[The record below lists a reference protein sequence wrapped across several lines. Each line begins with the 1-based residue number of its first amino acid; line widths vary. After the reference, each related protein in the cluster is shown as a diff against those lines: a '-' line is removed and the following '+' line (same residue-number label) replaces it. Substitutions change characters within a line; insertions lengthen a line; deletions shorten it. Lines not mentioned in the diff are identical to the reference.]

1 MNSNKKKEE
10 IELLD
15 RRVLIIIPSDVP
27 GSMSIRITVISS
39 PKIRAVYEQEVQG
52 IAPIFLDE
60 SSHEIALNAICSN
73 FGIDLTQED
82 NLKEEF
88 QKAWTARR
96 SEINDKPLPM
106 G

>member
-39 PKIRAVYEQEVQG
+39 PKIRGVYEKEVQG